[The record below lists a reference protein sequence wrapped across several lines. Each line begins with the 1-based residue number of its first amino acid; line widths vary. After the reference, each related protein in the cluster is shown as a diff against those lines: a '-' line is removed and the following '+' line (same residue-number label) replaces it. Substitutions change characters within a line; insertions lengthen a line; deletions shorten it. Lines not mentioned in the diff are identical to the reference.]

1 MPFTFLLVFY
11 RLSNRYTKQVN
22 IAQTLIPAERR
33 HFHTFDALR
42 FFAFFKV
49 FLLHLPITALPWFNY
64 IRAGGGIGVQFFFV
78 LSGFLITYI
87 ILEEKNRT
95 GQFNLRHF
103 FARRILRIWPLYY
116 LMILVAFLTPI
127 ITENVLHVATSAE
140 GYEPEWWKSLLFLEN
155 YKMMATGEH
164 PNVSPLGVMWSLCI
178 EEHFYIIWGLLLYFI
193 PVRRLPVVIVSAIL
207 VGYFSRLFY
216 DLANIPAL
224 DIFTNID
231 LFAFGAV
238 PGYLLITRRF
248 ATENALL
255 RVPLWVKLLFAAV
268 VVVVVQVFSQYT
280 SDDAAFVTLTT
291 VLGVMFA
298 VLISFTIPQHTRFSI
313 SDKNILS
320 RLGLYTYGLYLY
332 HTIIISLLRAVYPAL
347 GMSTDTPGGAVLF
360 IIIALLATIAVSIA
374 SYYIFERPFLKLK
387 KFFR

>member
-1 MPFTFLLVFY
+1 MEMTTTPV
-11 RLSNRYTKQVN
+11 
-22 IAQTLIPAERR
+22 PEERR

-49 FLLHLPITALPWFNY
+49 FLLHLPITAFPWFNY
-64 IRAGGGIGVQFFFV
+64 LRAGGGIGVQFFFV

-87 ILEEKNRT
+87 ILEEKSRT

-116 LMILVAFLTPI
+116 LMILVAFLTPY
-127 ITENVLHVATSAE
+127 ITEQLLHVAASSQ
-140 GYEPEWWKSLLFLEN
+140 GYVPEWWKSLLFLEN

-193 PVRRLPVVIVSAIL
+193 PVRRLPVVIICSVFL
-207 VGYFSRLFY
+207 GYTSRYFY
-216 DLANIPAL
+216 AGYGVPAL

-231 LFAFGAV
+231 LFAYGAV
-238 PGYLLITRRF
+238 PAYLLITRRF

-268 VVVVVQVFSQYT
+268 LLIVVQVCSQYT
-280 SDDAAFVTLTT
+280 NDDFAFVKLTT

-298 VLISFTIPQHTRFSI
+298 ILISFTIPQHTRFRI
-313 SDKNILS
+313 GDKHILS

-332 HTIIISLLRAVYPAL
+332 HTIVISLLRAIYPAMGL
-347 GMSTDTPGGAVLF
+347 STDTGGGAILF
-360 IIIALLATIAVSIA
+360 TIIALLATILCSMA

-387 KFFR
+387 KWFR

>member
-1 MPFTFLLVFY
+1 M
-11 RLSNRYTKQVN
+11 SIQ
-22 IAQTLIPAERR
+22 QQRR

-49 FLLHLPITALPWFNY
+49 FLLHLPITAFPWFTY

-87 ILEEKNRT
+87 ILEEKSRT
-95 GQFNLRHF
+95 VQFNLRHF

-116 LMILVAFLTPI
+116 LMILVAFLTPWL
-127 ITENVLHVATSAE
+127 TEQVLNVSTSAE
-140 GYEPEWWKSLLFLEN
+140 GYEPDWWMSLLFLEN
-155 YKMMATGEH
+155 YKMMITGSH

-193 PVRRLPVVIVSAIL
+193 PVRKLPVVIVCSVLIGYISRYFY
-207 VGYFSRLFY
+207 VGYG
-216 DLANIPAL
+216 IPAL

-238 PGYLLITRRF
+238 PAYLLITRRF

-255 RVPLWVKLLFAAV
+255 RVPYWAKLLFTAILLI
-268 VVVVVQVFSQYT
+268 VVQVCSQYT
-280 SDDAAFVTLTT
+280 NDDHAFVTFTT
-291 VLGVMFA
+291 VLGVLFA
-298 VLISFTIPQHTRFSI
+298 ILISFTIPQHTRFRI
-313 SDKNILS
+313 GDKNILS

-332 HTIIISLLRAVYPAL
+332 HTIIISLLKALYPAL
-347 GMSTDTPGGAVLF
+347 GLSTDTPGGAVLF
-360 IIIALLATIAVSIA
+360 IIIALLATIGCSMV

-387 KFFR
+387 KWFR

>member
-1 MPFTFLLVFY
+1 MNT
-11 RLSNRYTKQVN
+11 
-22 IAQTLIPAERR
+22 IQTSIQNQRR

-49 FLLHLPITALPWFNY
+49 FLLHLPITAFPWFNY

-95 GQFNLRHF
+95 GQFNLKHF

-116 LMILVAFLTPI
+116 LMILVAFLTPF
-127 ITENVLHVATSAE
+127 ITENLLHVATSAE
-140 GYEPEWWKSLLFLEN
+140 GYAPEWWKSLLFLEN

-193 PVRRLPVVIVSAIL
+193 PVRRLPVVIICSVL
-207 VGYFSRLFY
+207 LGYISRSFY
-216 DLANIPAL
+216 AGPGIPAL

-231 LFAFGAV
+231 LFAFGAL
-238 PGYLLITRRF
+238 PAYLLVTRRF

-255 RVPLWVKLLFAAV
+255 RVPFWVKLLFVAV
-268 VVVVVQVFSQYT
+268 LVVVVQLCSQYT
-280 SDDAAFVTLTT
+280 DDDNAFVTLTT

-298 VLISFTIPQHTRFSI
+298 ILISFTIPQHTRFSI
-313 SDKNILS
+313 GDKNLLS

-332 HTIIISLLRAVYPAL
+332 HTIIISLLRALYPAMGL
-347 GMSTDTPGGAVLF
+347 SADTPGGAVLF
-360 IIIALLATIAVSIA
+360 VIAALLATIAVSIA

-387 KFFR
+387 KWFR